1 MDVIFKDEI
10 KHIFREFYRL
20 KRPEDAAMFFI
31 TQNEVD
37 INELMSFDY
46 QAKKYYRA
54 IWEFIT
60 KYTIDK
66 IENGKYEQVLSDI
79 IPKLEIESFTLRP
92 KYKNSFDK
100 DYLVNS
106 YLLCLFKI
114 LVEKGM
120 YDVYNYTISLLQI
133 QGIDSRIISNIIMQ
147 DYSLM
152 SPTLV
157 MTYIDLGLF
166 DPIDFCN
173 LLCIC
178 KERYDFFWIDKLLE
192 IYMSE
197 ETRILEL
204 FIYLNGRVEYKL
216 IDKGKKFRVIKDI
229 KSIPKDKELFEH
241 VFNYVSKRIV
251 LDANIMYLEKLNE
264 AVNAYSSEKPR
275 NLEMVNAYEDYATWF
290 TSNLSNLDSGLMLFN
305 YLNFDG
311 EEGEEFPNEFY
322 YLFKHEVIHM
332 NDIMN
337 TLELE
342 DYQFFLRLFNMNRFK
357 LYSNYNEELI
367 DIIVNRMNDDN
378 KLFLAEFALSK
389 DTYISLNLSCYPYI

>member
-1 MDVIFKDEI
+1 
-10 KHIFREFYRL
+10 
-20 KRPEDAAMFFI
+20 
-31 TQNEVD
+31 
-37 INELMSFDY
+37 
-46 QAKKYYRA
+46 
-54 IWEFIT
+54 
-60 KYTIDK
+60 
-66 IENGKYEQVLSDI
+66 
-79 IPKLEIESFTLRP
+79 
-92 KYKNSFDK
+92 
-100 DYLVNS
+100 
-106 YLLCLFKI
+106 
-114 LVEKGM
+114 M

-157 MTYIDLGLF
+157 MTYIDLGIF
-166 DPIDFCN
+166 DPIEFCN

>member
-106 YLLCLFKI
+106 YLLCLFKT

-204 FIYLNGRVEYKL
+204 FIYLNQRVEYKL
-216 IDKGKKFRVIKDI
+216 IDKGKKFRVVKDI

-264 AVNAYSSEKPR
+264 AVNGYNSEKPR

-290 TSNLSNLDSGLMLFN
+290 TSNLSNLDSGLILFN

-322 YLFKHEVIHM
+322 YLFKHELIHI

>member
-106 YLLCLFKI
+106 YLLCLFKT

-204 FIYLNGRVEYKL
+204 FIYLNQRVEYKL
-216 IDKGKKFRVIKDI
+216 IDKGKKFRVVKDI

-264 AVNAYSSEKPR
+264 AVNGYNSEKPR

-290 TSNLSNLDSGLMLFN
+290 TSNLSNLDSGLILFN